1 MDFYLYK
8 ISIRVRDSQ
17 GRTCLQPYVIPLQA
31 CRCDSRN
38 YCSSGA
44 TKIVIIGGGGAG
56 GGGAGGGGAGGGA
69 GGAGGAGGGGTGGAG
84 GGGAGGDGSQ
94 TGGGTGQDYVG
105 TGYEGGG
112 GSDSSTD
119 SGTYTGG
126 EFGNYDSYT
135 GTSDYGRNEYPGGY
149 ALPASTTLSGSAI
162 GLMFLGGL
170 IFVCKYKIKK
180 MVISTFLKVHVF
192 IFQMTFLVSCLLLNS
207 HG

>member
-56 GGGAGGGGAGGGA
+56 GGGAGGGGAGGG
-69 GGAGGAGGGGTGGAG
+69 
-84 GGGAGGDGSQ
+84 GAGGDGSQ
-94 TGGGTGQDYVG
+94 TGGGTGQDYGG

-112 GSDSSTD
+112 SSDSSTD
-119 SGTYTGG
+119 SGTGTGADLG
-126 EFGNYDSYT
+126 SYDSYN
-135 GTSDYGRNEYPGGY
+135 GISDYERNEYPGGY

-192 IFQMTFLVSCLLLNS
+192 IFQMTFLVSCLLVNS

>member
-56 GGGAGGGGAGGGA
+56 GGGAGGGGAGGG
-69 GGAGGAGGGGTGGAG
+69 GAGGGGAG

-94 TGGGTGQDYVG
+94 TGGGTGQDYGV

-112 GSDSSTD
+112 GSESSTD
-119 SGTYTGG
+119 SGIDTGG
-126 EFGNYDSYT
+126 EGGSYDSYT
-135 GTSDYGRNEYPGGY
+135 GINDYGRNEYPGGY

-192 IFQMTFLVSCLLLNS
+192 IFQMTFLVSCLLVNS